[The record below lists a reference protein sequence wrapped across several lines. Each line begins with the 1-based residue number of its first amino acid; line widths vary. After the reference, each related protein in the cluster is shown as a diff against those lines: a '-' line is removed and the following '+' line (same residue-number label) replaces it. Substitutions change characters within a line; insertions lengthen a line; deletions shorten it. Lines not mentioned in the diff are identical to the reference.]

1 MNIDM
6 SQLELIRV
14 VRTDTVSRQLVSN
27 FNIKTMQ
34 KSSKSSSLN
43 LYHSVIQ
50 TEGGAD
56 ADEIMIGVINNELA
70 QCARAALRVRTS
82 WSRLLGLELSHHI
95 RIFIYIIY

>member
-1 MNIDM
+1 
-6 SQLELIRV
+6 
-14 VRTDTVSRQLVSN
+14 
-27 FNIKTMQ
+27 MQ

-70 QCARAALRVRTS
+70 QCARAALRQGDKREDECNKSQGTHAQAS
-82 WSRLLGLELSHHI
+82 LGD
-95 RIFIYIIY
+95 